1 MKQNGAR
8 DQHAAA
14 PAGTSWA
21 PILGKWQIEEHS
33 ISFLGGDER
42 FAAHGEL
49 FPIGLVINNLHL
61 KSGRCEVVVRF
72 SKVQP
77 DHFAGGM
84 VFGYRSQDRYY
95 VQVQLGAA
103 QAAYCV
109 SEFVPGFGWN
119 PLKFAGPRDSLAAER
134 DYHLAVSIRGQEL
147 RVEVDG
153 VQVIEL
159 LLPRPIEGK
168 QTGLIAAGSHKVE
181 FSRFKLDADKPKAF
195 VAMEYREPYD
205 TFYREVIKPQAAKFY
220 EVVKIDEKP
229 GPGVIFQDMQREIAQ
244 ADILIAEITPAN
256 PNVFYE
262 LGYAHALGKPTVL
275 LAQRNGTLPFDIRSY
290 RVVFYDDSIGGKSR
304 VEADLARHL
313 ESIAQSDG

>member
-1 MKQNGAR
+1 MKLNGAR
-8 DQHAAA
+8 DADLTV
-14 PAGTSWA
+14 PTETSWA
-21 PILGKWQIEEHS
+21 PILGEWRTEGSS
-33 ISFLGGDER
+33 ISFCGGDPH
-42 FAAHGEL
+42 FTAHGEQ
-49 FPIGLVINNLHL
+49 FPLGLIVNNRHM
-61 KSGRCEVVVRF
+61 KSGQCEVAVKF
-72 SKVQP
+72 TEVQP
-77 DHFAGGM
+77 DHFAGG
-84 VFGYRSQDRYY
+84 VVLGYRSQDRYY
-95 VQVQLGAA
+95 IQVQLGAA

-119 PLKFAGPRDSLAAER
+119 PLKLAGPRTALRADREYR
-134 DYHLAVSIRGQEL
+134 LAVWIKGQEL
-147 RVEVDG
+147 RVTVDG

-159 LLPRPIEGK
+159 LLPRPLEGK

-181 FSRFKLDADKPKAF
+181 FSQFTLNADKPKAF

-275 LAQRNGTLPFDIRSY
+275 LAQRNGALPFDIRSY
-290 RVVFYDDSIGGKSR
+290 RVVFYDDSIGGKTK

-313 ESIAQSDG
+313 ESIVQSEG